1 MEKYKINDLFLSVRD
16 VDLAATLGVS
26 VSTVNRWRRGIS
38 QPSPL
43 AKQALERLL
52 KSMEEKD
59 ESD

>member
-1 MEKYKINDLFLSVRD
+1 MSKYKFSDLFLSVRD

-26 VSTVNRWRRGIS
+26 VSTINRWRRGVTR
-38 QPSPL
+38 PSPL
-43 AKQALERLL
+43 ARRELERLL